1 MKPRLKLFLVVVAL
15 SVLYSATAIAGAVE
29 LTFTFWGD
37 ALEARVVTQVCED
50 FNKTHPDIRVVPMHI
65 PQYLEKI
72 SAMIAS
78 GNPPHIGYLVESRVI
93 DWAESDIL
101 VDLTTLLEVDPD
113 PVITNKLPQLC
124 WWYDGGEKLA
134 GVSFA
139 AEFMITYYN
148 KDLFDKAD
156 VPYPPTN
163 PEDWTWEKFVETA
176 KKLTFDKNG
185 RRPGE
190 PEFDPN
196 NIVQYGAVIGGAGTS
211 PWVLYPLIWSNN
223 GDIVDETGWETKLDS
238 PETIEALQKMC
249 DLIYKEYAAITPA
262 AADAFP
268 SLNVALQTG
277 QAAMVLDGQ
286 WAMQEA
292 AELARESGMRF
303 GVAPLPYMKTP
314 VTGVEGAPIGIFK
327 DAIKDEETLQAV
339 WEFYK
344 FVQNPEHVLEVI
356 RSGLWQPTTLE
367 WYTEEEYINK
377 WLNPDVHPEEY
388 REVVVEYHEYARAYP
403 NAYLRNIAEINTIFT
418 QEMSRIFYGQ
428 EEVAKVCREAAEKI
442 KPLLAGRCDK

>member
-1 MKPRLKLFLVVVAL
+1 MKPRLKFLLVVVVL
-15 SVLYSATAIAGAVE
+15 SVLCSTTAIAGAVE

-50 FNKTHPDIRVVPMHI
+50 FNKIHPDIRIVPMHI

-101 VDLTTLLEVDPD
+101 VDLATLLQIDPD
-113 PVITNKLPQLC
+113 PIITNKLPQLC
-124 WWYDGGEKLA
+124 WWYDGGTKLA

-148 KDLFDKAD
+148 KDLFDKAN

-176 KKLTFDKNG
+176 KKLTFDKKG

-223 GDIVDETGWETKLDS
+223 GDVVDETGWETKLDS
-238 PETIEALQKMC
+238 SETIEALQKCMTSFMKSTQR
-249 DLIYKEYAAITPA
+249 LLLLLRM
-262 AADAFP
+262 P
-268 SLNVALQTG
+268 S
-277 QAAMVLDGQ
+277 
-286 WAMQEA
+286 
-292 AELARESGMRF
+292 
-303 GVAPLPYMKTP
+303 
-314 VTGVEGAPIGIFK
+314 
-327 DAIKDEETLQAV
+327 
-339 WEFYK
+339 
-344 FVQNPEHVLEVI
+344 
-356 RSGLWQPTTLE
+356 
-367 WYTEEEYINK
+367 
-377 WLNPDVHPEEY
+377 
-388 REVVVEYHEYARAYP
+388 RA
-403 NAYLRNIAEINTIFT
+403 
-418 QEMSRIFYGQ
+418 
-428 EEVAKVCREAAEKI
+428 
-442 KPLLAGRCDK
+442 